1 MNYFFMDTHT
11 HTHAGTHARIHIH
24 THSHTHTHINRKRA
38 KCGPLTGTLW
48 FFAASAKLYVPHGAF
63 NLTTN
68 TYTNES
74 NINIRQVGYSTY
86 CIVLSLTST
95 THITHTHTYQ
105 AKSTSTTLYVSHDA
119 LFVSNKIN

>member
-1 MNYFFMDTHT
+1 MNYFFMDTYTHAHT
-11 HTHAGTHARIHIH
+11 HTRTLTHIPID
-24 THSHTHTHINRKRA
+24 THINRKRA

-68 TYTNES
+68 RYTNES
-74 NINIRQVGYSTY
+74 NINISQVGYSTY
-86 CIVLSLTST
+86 CIVLSLTSA
-95 THITHTHTYQ
+95 THITHAHTYE

-119 LFVSNKIN
+119 LFVSNKK